1 MVTVLDKLG
10 VPLDKLGN
18 STGKLAIDPLSG
30 V

>member
-1 MVTVLDKLG
+1 MVTLLDKLG

-18 STGKLAIDPLSG
+18 SSGPLAIETLSG